1 MDPPLFSRFLP
12 CGEIQMIE
20 VSDLHYSYS
29 KQDAPVL
36 DGLDLQIEPGQW
48 LAVVGRNGSGKSTL
62 ARCLNGLF
70 LPDSGRVLVDGMDTS
85 DESLLYSIRER
96 VAFVFQNPDNQLVA
110 TSVEDDIAFGLE
122 NLGIP
127 REEIT
132 DRVEQALATMRLTE
146 KRDKPPHLLFGE
158 KQRVA
163 IAGAIAMASTYLV
176 LDEPTAML
184 DPLMRLEV
192 IDSLTRLHR
201 EQGLTVIYVTNIMEE
216 VLLADRVV
224 LLDQGRVARDCTP
237 AELFSDPAYLIEQGL
252 DVPQISYLAGRL
264 ADAGYESLR
273 GALAVEELAERLC
286 RI

>member
-1 MDPPLFSRFLP
+1 
-12 CGEIQMIE
+12 MIE
-20 VSDLHYSYS
+20 VKDLHYSYS
-29 KQDAPVL
+29 KQEAPIL
-36 DGLDLQIEPGQW
+36 NGLDLRIEPGQW

-70 LPDSGRVLVDGMDTS
+70 LPDSGQVLVDGMDTA
-85 DESLLYSIRER
+85 DESRLYSIRER

-122 NLGIP
+122 NLGLP

-132 DRVEQALATMRLTE
+132 KRVEQALSVMRLTD
-146 KRDKPPHLLFGE
+146 KRDKPPHLLSGGE

-224 LLDQGRVARDCTP
+224 LLDQGRIGRDCTP

>member
-1 MDPPLFSRFLP
+1 
-12 CGEIQMIE
+12 MIE
-20 VSDLHYSYS
+20 VKDLHFSYN
-29 KQDAPVL
+29 KKETPIL
-36 DGLDLQIEPGQW
+36 NGLDLTIEPGQW

-70 LPDSGRVLVDGMDTS
+70 MPDSGSVVVDGMDTS
-85 DESLLYSIRER
+85 DETQIYAVRER

-110 TSVEDDIAFGLE
+110 TSVEDDVAFGLE
-122 NLGIP
+122 NIGVP

-132 DRVEQALATMRLTE
+132 DRVERALATMRLTD
-146 KRDKPPHLLFGE
+146 KRDKPPHLLSGGE

-192 IDSLTRLHR
+192 VDSLTRLHKER
-201 EQGLTVIYVTNIMEE
+201 GLAIIYVTNIMEE
-216 VLLADRVV
+216 VLLAERVV

-237 AELFSDPAYLIEQGL
+237 AELFSDPDYLIEQGL
-252 DVPQISYLAGRL
+252 DVPQISHLAARL
-264 ADAGYESLR
+264 ADAGHPELR
-273 GALAVEELAERLC
+273 GALSVGELADRLTQL
-286 RI
+286 

>member
-1 MDPPLFSRFLP
+1 
-12 CGEIQMIE
+12 MIE

-29 KQDAPVL
+29 KQDDPVL

-132 DRVEQALATMRLTE
+132 DRVEQALATMRLTD
-146 KRDKPPHLLFGE
+146 KRDKPPHLLSGGE
-158 KQRVA
+158 KQR
-163 IAGAIAMASTYLV
+163 
-176 LDEPTAML
+176 
-184 DPLMRLEV
+184 
-192 IDSLTRLHR
+192 
-201 EQGLTVIYVTNIMEE
+201 
-216 VLLADRVV
+216 
-224 LLDQGRVARDCTP
+224 
-237 AELFSDPAYLIEQGL
+237 
-252 DVPQISYLAGRL
+252 
-264 ADAGYESLR
+264 
-273 GALAVEELAERLC
+273 
-286 RI
+286 